1 MYYRSSGFT
10 DYRQATRK
18 ITDSPTKQEKIVD
31 EPTPNM
37 VQYFTNVYR
46 HDNNILHDL

>member
-1 MYYRSSGFT
+1 MGSLIT
-10 DYRQATRK
+10 DKRREK
-18 ITDSPTKQEKIVD
+18 KTDSPTKQEIIVD

-46 HDNNILHDL
+46 HDNNILYDL

>member
-1 MYYRSSGFT
+1 MGSPIT
-10 DYRQATRK
+10 DKRREK
-18 ITDSPTKQEKIVD
+18 KTDSPTKQEKIVY

-46 HDNNILHDL
+46 HDNNIL

>member
-1 MYYRSSGFT
+1 MGSPIT
-10 DYRQATRK
+10 DK
-18 ITDSPTKQEKIVD
+18 NDEKKTDSPTKQEKIVD

-46 HDNNILHDL
+46 HDNNIL

>member
-1 MYYRSSGFT
+1 MGSPTT
-10 DYRQATRK
+10 DKRREKSLTHR
-18 ITDSPTKQEKIVD
+18 TKQEKIVD

-46 HDNNILHDL
+46 HDNNIL